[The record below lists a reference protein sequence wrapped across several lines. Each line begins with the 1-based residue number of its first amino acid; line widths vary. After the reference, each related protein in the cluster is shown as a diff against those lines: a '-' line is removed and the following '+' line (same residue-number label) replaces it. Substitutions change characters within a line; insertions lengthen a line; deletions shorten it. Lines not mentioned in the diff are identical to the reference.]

1 MRVVVQH
8 RSRYVYPRPALLGPQ
23 TIRLRPADHTRARVE
38 SYTLTI
44 SPEHRVHWQRDPH
57 GNHVARVTFKAGQMI
72 DELAIAVELA
82 IDVRPINPF
91 DFLVDDRAKQV
102 PFTYGDDSELAS
114 FLDLSDPAYRMG
126 RRTTELLKELPAR
139 GDIVSV
145 LVAIV
150 AAVRAR
156 VAYVIRDEPGI
167 WTPEETLVAGRG
179 SCRDSAVLLVALLR
193 QRGIAARFASG
204 YLVQLADEG
213 MLPDE
218 PRGVSRDVVD
228 LHAWAEA
235 YVPGAGWIGLD
246 GTSGLFTGE
255 GHIPLAC
262 TASPGQAAPL
272 AGTSDVAAT
281 SVEFSTAIGRIGH
294 EPRPTTP
301 YTEDVWRELLAA
313 GDRADAVITR
323 AGLELTVGGEP
334 TYVARGEEQSRDEW
348 NGGAIGPDKWTRGRE
363 LARRL
368 RDRLA
373 PGGVILHRTGK
384 QYPGESLPRWAL
396 DVIGR
401 RDGTAIWPDRTG
413 IATPDA
419 KRFGEALASALGV
432 RAELHAAYED
442 PWNAIAVEAAL
453 PPGIDPTLADDREER
468 RRLARVLDRGLGA
481 PAGYV
486 LPLARDQVAR
496 ERSIGSA
503 GEAVAKRDGWRTDR
517 WELRRGH
524 LFLVPGDSPIGLR
537 LPLASLV
544 DVPPQPEWADAPRL
558 PDPRVQDAIAIAD
571 PAPAIRAGIRTAVAL
586 EVRDGELW
594 VFLPPVTRFADF
606 CELVGAIDR
615 ARTATE
621 LAVQLEGYAP
631 PPSRDAYRFAVT
643 PDPGVL
649 EVNLPPLA
657 SAREAAELHQAVFD
671 EALASGLTS
680 ERYLL
685 DGRAAGSGGGNHI
698 TLGGPNAER
707 SPWLARP
714 ALLASLVT
722 FAQHHPSLAYLF
734 TGLFVGPTSQA
745 PRVDEARHDALY
757 ELELALPRLFADPAP
772 PAWQVDQLLRNLLV
786 DVAGSTHRAEI
797 SIDKLYDPHAPFGK
811 QGLVEL
817 RAFEMPPHPRM
828 AAAQVVLARALVA
841 AFATAPYQH
850 ALVRWGSELHDR
862 FLLPYYL
869 WRDFADVLDH
879 LGRHGAPLPSDAFAP
894 FVELR
899 CPLAGALAVGD
910 ARIEIR
916 NALEPWHVLG
926 EEATRTGTARYVD
939 SSMERVEIRTRGLDP
954 ERYAI
959 VVGGAELPLRAAA
972 ERDVQV
978 GGVRF
983 RAWCPPHALHPHL
996 GIHHPLRVD
1005 VIDTWAKRGVAAAA
1019 YHVWHPEGRAFDA
1032 PPLTR
1037 VEAAARRA
1045 QRFTL
1050 EGPPP
1055 WPVQARR
1062 VEPHPEQPYTL
1073 DLRRIDP
1080 GMPMPDPRDWA
1091 EPS

>member
-8 RSRYVYPRPALLGPQ
+8 RSRYVYPRAALLGPQ

-38 SYTLTI
+38 SYALTI
-44 SPEHRVHWQRDPH
+44 APEHRVHWQRDAH
-57 GNHVARVTFKAGQMI
+57 GNHVARVTFKAGQTTA
-72 DELAIAVELA
+72 ELSLGVELA
-82 IDVRPINPF
+82 LDISPMNPF

-102 PFTYGDDSELAS
+102 PFAYPDGNELAS

-126 RRTTELLKELPAR
+126 RLATNLLKELPAR
-139 GDIVSV
+139 GDLVGM

-150 AAVRAR
+150 GAVRAR
-156 VAYVIRDEPGI
+156 VAYVIRDESGI
-167 WTPEETLVAGRG
+167 WTPEETLANGRG
-179 SCRDSAVLLVALLR
+179 SCRDSAALLVALLR
-193 QRGIAARFASG
+193 ARGIAARFASG

-246 GTSGLFTGE
+246 GTSGLFVGE
-255 GHIPLAC
+255 GHVPLAC
-262 TASPGQAAPL
+262 AATPSHAAPL
-272 AGTSDVAAT
+272 DGTSDVAAA
-281 SVEFSTAIGRIGH
+281 SVEFSATIGRIGH

-313 GDRADAVITR
+313 GDRADDVLR
-323 AGLELTVGGEP
+323 AASLELTVGGEP
-334 TYVARGEEQSRDEW
+334 TYVVRGDDQRADEW
-348 NGGAIGPDKWTRGRE
+348 SIGALGPSKWKRGVE

-373 PGGVILHRTGK
+373 TGGVILHRTGK

-396 DVIGR
+396 DIISR
-401 RDGTAIWPDRTG
+401 RDRTALWPAREATAI
-413 IATPDA
+413 PDA
-419 KRFGEALASALGV
+419 RGFGEALANALGV
-432 RAELHAAYED
+432 PADLHAAFED
-442 PWNAIAVEAAL
+442 PWNAIATEATL
-453 PPGIDPTLADDREER
+453 PPEIEPSRADDREER
-468 RRLARVLDRGLGA
+468 RRLAHLLDRGLA
-481 PAGYV
+481 TPAGFV
-486 LPLARDQVAR
+486 LPLARVDRA
-496 ERSIGSA
+496 
-503 GEAVAKRDGWRTDR
+503 WRTDR
-517 WELRRGH
+517 WTLRRGQ
-524 LFLVPGDSPIGLR
+524 LFLLAGDSPIGLR

-544 DVPPQPEWADAPRL
+544 DAPPQPEWADAPKL
-558 PDPRVQDAIAIAD
+558 PDPRQQAIETATTP
-571 PAPAIRAGIRTAVAL
+571 PAMPAHIRTALAL
-586 EVRDGELW
+586 EIRDGVLW
-594 VFLPPVTRFADF
+594 VFVPPLPRFAEF
-606 CELVGAIDR
+606 CELVHAIDR
-615 ARTATE
+615 ARAATGMACE
-621 LAVQLEGYAP
+621 LEGYPP
-631 PPSRDAYRFAVT
+631 PPSRDAFKFAVT

-649 EVNLPPLA
+649 EVNVPPVA
-657 SAREAAELHQAVFD
+657 SCREAAELHQAVFD
-671 EALASGLTS
+671 EALASGLTA

-698 TLGGPNAER
+698 TLGGPTPER

-714 ALLASLVT
+714 DLLASLVT
-722 FAQHHPSLAYLF
+722 FAQHHPSLAYMF

-757 ELELALPRLFADPAP
+757 ELELALPRLFADPVP

-797 SIDKLYDPHAPFGK
+797 SIDKLFDPGTPFGR

-828 AAAQVVLARALVA
+828 AAAQVVLARAMVA
-841 AFATAPYQH
+841 AFTHAPYQH
-850 ALVRWGSELHDR
+850 PLARWGSELHDR
-862 FLLPYYL
+862 FLLPYFM
-869 WRDFADVLDH
+869 WRDFEDALDLLARNH
-879 LGRHGAPLPSDAFAP
+879 VALPSDAYAP
-894 FVELR
+894 FAVLR
-899 CPLAGALAVGD
+899 CPLIGTLNVGD
-910 ARIEIR
+910 ARVELR

-926 EEATRTGTARYVD
+926 EQATQTGTARYVD
-939 SSMERVEIRTRGLDP
+939 SSMERIELRTHGLDL

-959 VVGGAELPLRAAA
+959 AIGGAFVPLRATA
-972 ERDVQV
+972 ERELHVA
-978 GGVRF
+978 GVRF
-983 RAWCPPHALHPHL
+983 RAWAPPHALHPHL
-996 GIHHPLRVD
+996 GIHHPLRID
-1005 VIDTWAKRGVAAAA
+1005 VIDTWAKRGVTAGA

-1050 EGPPP
+1050 EGPPA
-1055 WPVQARR
+1055 WPIRARKIA
-1062 VEPHPEQPYTL
+1062 PHVEQPYTL

-1080 GMPMPDPRDWA
+1080 GLPMPDPDDWRVD
-1091 EPS
+1091 E